1 MADLKKLRLKLNGS
15 WLEVETRPDRILLDL
30 LREDLGL
37 TGTKK
42 GCERGEC
49 GACTV
54 IMNGKAVLAC
64 LIPALKADGAEILT
78 VEGMA
83 PKDRLHPLQQAFWEE
98 GAVQCGYCTPGMLL
112 SAKALVDENPEPGV
126 EEVKKA
132 ISGNLCRCTG
142 YTKIIGA
149 VLAASEKMRE
159 RSPDSGACPGLRSG
173 VHRNDGHE
181 SRGRP
186 VEENEQE
193 VPG

>member
-1 MADLKKLRLKLNGS
+1 MAKMQKLRLKLNGS
-15 WLEVETRPDRILLDL
+15 WREVEARPDRILLDL

-42 GCERGEC
+42 GCEKGDC

-54 IMNGKAVLAC
+54 IMDGKAVLTC

-83 PKDRLHPLQQAFWEE
+83 SKDRLHPLQQAFWEE

-112 SAKALVDENPEPGV
+112 SAKAFLDENPEPSV
-126 EEVKKA
+126 EDMKEA

-142 YTKIIGA
+142 YAKIIRA
-149 VLAASEKMRE
+149 IHAASEKIRKE
-159 RSPDSGACPGLRSG
+159 GG
-173 VHRNDGHE
+173 V
-181 SRGRP
+181 RP
-186 VEENEQE
+186 VKEIDQDGPE
-193 VPG
+193 